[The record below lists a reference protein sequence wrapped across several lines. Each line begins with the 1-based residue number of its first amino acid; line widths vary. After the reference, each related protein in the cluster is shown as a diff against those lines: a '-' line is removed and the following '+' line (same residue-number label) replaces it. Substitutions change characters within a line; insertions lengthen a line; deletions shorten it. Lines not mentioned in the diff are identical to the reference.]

1 MRGLAKDRSDC
12 ALCMGKVRDS
22 VILFDFFLAISAKKV
37 INKPECA
44 FAILQ
49 DLVVLAGLQS
59 NVSHYL
65 VACTTVGHEAAKI
78 IWLEDLS
85 LAIAESNIERYW
97 MIVQFLKKSLRLLPR
112 RNEILSFERLYCLMQ
127 VDLEWEQGILLWILL
142 WDLFTIN
149 KRVRQYKWQCALV
162 RWLEKFY
169 FAHQQAGGDYS
180 RTLAKTHIESIALV
194 GCGIVTGYLD
204 IA

>member
-1 MRGLAKDRSDC
+1 M
-12 ALCMGKVRDS
+12 
-22 VILFDFFLAISAKKV
+22 
-37 INKPECA
+37 
-44 FAILQ
+44 Q

-59 NVSHYL
+59 NVRHYL
-65 VACTTVGHEAAKI
+65 VACTTFGHEAAKI
-78 IWLEDLS
+78 IRLEYLS
-85 LAIAESNIERYW
+85 LAIAKSNIERYW
-97 MIVQFLKKSLRLLPR
+97 MIVQFLKKSLRLHPR
-112 RNEILSFERLYCLMQ
+112 CNEILGFERLYCLMQ
-127 VDLEWEQGILLWILL
+127 VDLEWEQGILL

-169 FAHQQAGGDYS
+169 FAHQEAGGDYS
-180 RTLAKTHIESIALV
+180 RTFAKTHIESIALV